1 MGKPLI
7 SIITPTTGSDG
18 LFRLIDSIKTQEADY
33 EHILLWDDKREGRF
47 LAGDSAN
54 AAAMRPEDLNDQR
67 TTSIT
72 IKGSFVRGRA
82 TGSALRAVGLMAA
95 QGKYITFADSDV
107 WHEPNHLTQLL
118 STAKGKNWAFCR
130 GRIWRGDGRY
140 IGVDNFESVGDSPDR
155 RTTQIMVDN
164 NTMIVAR
171 YYGSMAATLYRETT
185 QYDDDKRM
193 TQLLYKRAG
202 TPGINKEA
210 TVNQICPVKLES
222 MFERK
227 CTR

>member
-1 MGKPLI
+1 MGKPLV

-18 LFRLIDSIKTQEADY
+18 LFRLIESIKAQDIDY
-33 EHILLWDDKREGRF
+33 EHILLWDDKRDGRF
-47 LAGDSAN
+47 LAGHTGK
-54 AAAMRPEDLNDQR
+54 AAMNPEDLNDQR
-67 TTSIT
+67 TTTIT
-72 IKGSFVRGRA
+72 LKGSFMRGSA

-107 WHEPNHLTQLL
+107 WHEPTHLSHLL
-118 STAKGKNWAFCR
+118 STANGKNWAFCR
-130 GRIWRGDGRY
+130 RRIWSVDGRY
-140 IGVDNFESVGDSPDR
+140 IGVDNFESVGNSPDR
-155 RTTQIMVDN
+155 RTTQVMVDN

-202 TPGINKEA
+202 SPGTTKEA
-210 TVNQICPVKLES
+210 TVNQICPPKLQD
-222 MFERK
+222 MFERN
-227 CTR
+227 CTP